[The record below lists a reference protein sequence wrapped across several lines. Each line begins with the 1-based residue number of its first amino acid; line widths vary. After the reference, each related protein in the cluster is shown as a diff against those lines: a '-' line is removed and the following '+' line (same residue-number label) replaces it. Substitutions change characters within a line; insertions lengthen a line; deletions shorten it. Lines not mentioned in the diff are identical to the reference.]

1 MIKNTSPVMRRL
13 IPFAPLI
20 LAGLIMLSIH
30 SAPPAAVI
38 AAPRPRAA
46 TQYTFSGHVFEGAAG
61 DRGHPPAGVEVALY
75 ASPHPYPDLG
85 DLVDRTDTASDGS
98 YSLIIN
104 DLDSYE
110 FFHIREW
117 NDPGYVSVWAN

>member
-46 TQYTFSGHVFEGAAG
+46 TQYTFSGHVYEGAAG
-61 DRGHPPAGVEVALY
+61 DRSHPLQGVEMALY
-75 ASPHPYPDLG
+75 ASRAPYPDPNPG
-85 DLVDRTDTASDGS
+85 DLIDRTDTASDGS

-110 FFHIREW
+110 FFHIRE
-117 NDPGYVSVWAN
+117 